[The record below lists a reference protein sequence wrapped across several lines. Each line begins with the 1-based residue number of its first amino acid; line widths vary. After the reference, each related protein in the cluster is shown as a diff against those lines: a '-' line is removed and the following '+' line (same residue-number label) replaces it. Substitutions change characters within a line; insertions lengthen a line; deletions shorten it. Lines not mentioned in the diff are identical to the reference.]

1 MNTLKETAV
10 GFFVLLG
17 LLCVAYLAVKLG
29 KMEVLTQEGFQLE
42 ARFTSASGLRV
53 GADVEMAGV
62 PVGKVA
68 KIILDR
74 ANGNTLAKVTLR
86 FDAPLELTDD
96 TIASIKTSGLI
107 GDKYISLS
115 PGGSDRLLASGDI
128 LEETESSIDL
138 ESLIGKYA
146 FGGVDK

>member
-1 MNTLKETAV
+1 MNTFRETAV

-29 KMEVLTQEGFQLE
+29 KMEVLAQDGFQLN
-42 ARFTSASGLRV
+42 AKFTSVSGLRA
-53 GADVEMAGV
+53 GADIEIAGV
-62 PVGKVA
+62 PVGKVSS
-68 KIILDR
+68 IRLDR
-74 ANGNTLAKVTLR
+74 SSGTTQAIVTMR
-86 FDAPLELTDD
+86 FDAPMELTDD

-115 PGGSDRLLASGDI
+115 PGGSDRVLTSGDM